1 MPRIGRCG
9 IIGFAL
15 ALVLTGCPMTTPPG
29 KGPATG
35 GSPRDLQKVDELF
48 VPDAQVPGKRVFRT
62 NDPAYWGPYGSTIW
76 TLAGPPEEPFQ
87 QLEADLIKVEGDDTA
102 GYGVVFCSYDTGNPE
117 TGETMLVAMINTRRE
132 FIVGEVAGSAFTE
145 IVPWSSCQSLNAGY
159 SQSNVLRVTYDSAAG
174 EYCLF
179 LNGTEAVRFRDDEEP
194 RHDQGGRNGYIVVIS
209 PLDSFPSSSVHV
221 IFQER

>member
-1 MPRIGRCG
+1 MLLI
-9 IIGFAL
+9 
-15 ALVLTGCPMTTPPG
+15 LVLAIMGCPVTAPRGT
-29 KGPATG
+29 
-35 GSPRDLQKVDELF
+35 SPEAEGTAEDLRKVDELF
-48 VPDAQVPGKRVFRT
+48 VADAQIPSRRVFRT
-62 NDPAYWGPYGSTIW
+62 NDPAYKGPYGSTIW

-87 QLEADLIKVEGDDTA
+87 KLEVELIKVEGDDAA

-132 FIVGEVAGSAFTE
+132 FIVGEVTGAAFTE
-145 IVPWSSCQSLNAGY
+145 IIPWSSCQSLNAGF
-159 SQSNVLRVTYDSAAG
+159 SQSNVLRLSYADG
-174 EYCLF
+174 EYSLV

>member
-1 MPRIGRCG
+1 MTRIGCRG
-9 IIGFAL
+9 L
-15 ALVLTGCPMTTPPG
+15 LVLVLAITGCPVSTPPG
-29 KGPATG
+29 KGPAAG
-35 GSPRDLQKVDELF
+35 GPSEDLRKVDELF
-48 VPDAQVPGKRVFRT
+48 VPDAQTPGRCVFRT

-76 TLAGPPEEPFQ
+76 TLAGPPEEPFR

-132 FIVGEVAGSAFTE
+132 FIVGEVAGAAFTE
-145 IVPWSSCQSLNAGY
+145 IIPWSSCQSLNAGY
-159 SQSNVLRVTYDSAAG
+159 SQLNALRITYDNGAG
-174 EYCLF
+174 EYHLF
-179 LNGTEAVRFRDDEEP
+179 LNGAEAARFHDDEEP